1 MEILR
6 FTLDKLPEKEDKLS
20 LTLGYF
26 DGFHLG
32 HQALAFKA
40 FEASEGLNAILLF
53 DLPVSSF
60 PNRNSTAC
68 LSSLEQKLIQASRN
82 RFERAYVLEADSSFF
97 DKTSEDFEKLL
108 SCLGATS
115 LFVGEDFTYG
125 KNARGNA
132 ESLVSSGF
140 KVEVVPLLEK
150 EGKKV
155 SSSSIKELIQNGLL
169 EEANERLGYPY
180 EIKGEVVHG
189 RGLGRSLGF
198 PTANL
203 KLEMDYVLPHDG
215 AYLGFAY
222 VRGLPRKAMI
232 SIGTNPTLGE
242 DNARSIEAHILDFD
256 EDLYG
261 RNLTLAFLKQIRPV
275 IRFSSLEELKAQL
288 SLDKHLIETLQV

>member
-115 LFVGEDFTYG
+115 LFVGEDFT
-125 KNARGNA
+125 
-132 ESLVSSGF
+132 
-140 KVEVVPLLEK
+140 
-150 EGKKV
+150 
-155 SSSSIKELIQNGLL
+155 I
-169 EEANERLGYPY
+169 
-180 EIKGEVVHG
+180 
-189 RGLGRSLGF
+189 
-198 PTANL
+198 T
-203 KLEMDYVLPHDG
+203 
-215 AYLGFAY
+215 
-222 VRGLPRKAMI
+222 
-232 SIGTNPTLGE
+232 
-242 DNARSIEAHILDFD
+242 
-256 EDLYG
+256 
-261 RNLTLAFLKQIRPV
+261 
-275 IRFSSLEELKAQL
+275 
-288 SLDKHLIETLQV
+288 

>member
-97 DKTSEDFEKLL
+97 E
-108 SCLGATS
+108 
-115 LFVGEDFTYG
+115 
-125 KNARGNA
+125 RGNRKQRIIYVFFI
-132 ESLVSSGF
+132 VS
-140 KVEVVPLLEK
+140 
-150 EGKKV
+150 
-155 SSSSIKELIQNGLL
+155 N
-169 EEANERLGYPY
+169 
-180 EIKGEVVHG
+180 
-189 RGLGRSLGF
+189 
-198 PTANL
+198 
-203 KLEMDYVLPHDG
+203 VLC
-215 AYLGFAY
+215 
-222 VRGLPRKAMI
+222 
-232 SIGTNPTLGE
+232 
-242 DNARSIEAHILDFD
+242 FD
-256 EDLYG
+256 ERPGTGLYVFHLHFL
-261 RNLTLAFLKQIRPV
+261 RSCKTLDCSKIRACKNTVQSILPVIELTLAQDKIRLCNV
-275 IRFSSLEELKAQL
+275 
-288 SLDKHLIETLQV
+288 